1 MTQCQGA
8 GGIGTRYTYA
18 QLEGIWINNGGNK
31 AMAPLMAAVAEVE
44 SGGCSTAYNASG
56 ATGLWQIEWPL
67 HEGIVPG
74 ATSRQALFNPNTN
87 AKAAIRLSGN
97 KNSVAPGS
105 PVYDNWLQYE
115 PPGAYKQFLKNSTT
129 PDTSVPGGSSTGGG
143 TTATLTAASSPGCL
157 LGIPSVDLKVT
168 SIGGGCIVSKSEGRA
183 VIGAMVM
190 ASGAVILGLGALVLV
205 AIGLKHSGAGRVAG
219 GALEAGGAAAA
230 VLGAPEVGVPLAA
243 GGAAVRRGSARQA
256 ATSAAVRSGR
266 RQVSANRAAARQA
279 ARPAPA
285 PKAPAGPQGR
295 HAKSGP
301 NRPAQGRH
309 AARPQV
315 QPA

>member
-1 MTQCQGA
+1 MTSCQGA

-74 ATSRQALFNPNTN
+74 ATSRNALFNPNTN

-97 KNSVAPGS
+97 VNSVQPGS
-105 PVYDNWLQYE
+105 PVYDNWLEDE

-129 PDTSVPGGSSTGGG
+129 PDTNVPGGS
-143 TTATLTAASSPGCL
+143 TTPATLTAATSAGCL
-157 LGIPSVDLKVT
+157 LSIPSVDLKVT

-183 VIGAMVM
+183 VIGALLLG
-190 ASGAVILGLGALVLV
+190 SGGLIFGLGALVLV
-205 AIGLKHSGAGRVAG
+205 ALGLKHSGAGKVAG

-256 ATSAAVRSGR
+256 ATSAAVRSGKRQVAANRKAAAPAKPAATPARPR
-266 RQVSANRAAARQA
+266 RQ
-279 ARPAPA
+279 P
-285 PKAPAGPQGR
+285 G
-295 HAKSGP
+295 
-301 NRPAQGRH
+301 
-309 AARPQV
+309 PQV
-315 QPA
+315 QVA

>member
-97 KNSVAPGS
+97 VNSVAPGS
-105 PVYDNWLQYE
+105 PVYDNWLEDE

-129 PDTSVPGGSSTGGG
+129 PDTNVPGGSTGGG

-183 VIGAMVM
+183 VIGALVM
-190 ASGAVILGLGALVLV
+190 MSGGVILGVGALVLV
-205 AIGLKHSGAGRVAG
+205 AIGLKHAGAGKVAG
-219 GALEAGGAAAA
+219 RALEVGGAAAA
-230 VLGAPEVGVPLAA
+230 VAGVPEAGVPLAA
-243 GGAAVRRGSARQA
+243 AGARVRRQGTSRA
-256 ATSAAVRSGR
+256 ATSAAVSRAR
-266 RQVSANRAAARQA
+266 RQVAAKR
-279 ARPAPA
+279 APA
-285 PKAPAGPQGR
+285 PRRKASSPSQ
-295 HAKSGP
+295 
-301 NRPAQGRH
+301 
-309 AARPQV
+309 
-315 QPA
+315 QPALQPA